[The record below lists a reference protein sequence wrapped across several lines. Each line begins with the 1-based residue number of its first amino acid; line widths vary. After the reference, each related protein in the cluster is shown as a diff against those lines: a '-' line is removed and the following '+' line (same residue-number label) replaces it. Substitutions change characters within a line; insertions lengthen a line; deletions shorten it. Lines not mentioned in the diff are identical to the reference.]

1 MTSDVDDV
9 EAWEEE
15 SPAPPFGEQF
25 PHLRWIGH
33 LELGGSELA
42 PQFAAH
48 ERQLVLS
55 WLRREGVLNVNDLLG
70 LRFEDLLG
78 WHGIGVGRA
87 ERILDA
93 VRDVDGAVLP
103 ILSSLAFPTNPQEA
117 EPLIVDTAPVTTDLE
132 LLVEWGSFAQGAT
145 TAGGVIEALRGDTL
159 PADVTASVD
168 ALRALPVNATAQP
181 SPVETLAK
189 WIAALEP
196 RDAAILR
203 HRLVKFEPLTL
214 DDIGSQ
220 FGITRERVRQLEGKL
235 IKRINQQLVIADWTP
250 VRWAVHQLR
259 VGLGAFAPEEEVP
272 LADEQGLASYE
283 FGILLWL
290 AEVERDHNAK
300 ILRRKGFQLPRSAD
314 LPLQQGPVIDED
326 ALRGQLTEAGVVP
339 AHLDYAVASIKGVRR
354 LEGTLVLWPGNLVD
368 KAHAVL
374 AVRGTPMTPEEI
386 AETIGGDFSRAG
398 FRDRLFN
405 AEHIGR
411 VTKTTVGLRE
421 WGNAEY
427 TRVADL
433 MVRRLEMGGPTPI
446 AQLAAELAAE
456 YEVSTASIHL
466 YAPAPI
472 FVLERGVLRLRGDG
486 EPYAPRNDPA
496 SVRGLYF
503 AGDDI
508 AIWHVST
515 DNDILRGS
523 GRSLPSEIAVLLGVL
538 PGTRV
543 TLNNP
548 IRPIPVSWL
557 ETSNT
562 GPALGS
568 VKALA
573 DAVAA
578 EPGDTLRLRFDR
590 RNRSISCEKVP
601 PLPASPERSEGI
613 AVLTGLPRELCVSLS
628 DVAHAI
634 HASEPSALK
643 ALRDRGDGDVADLVE
658 GLPPSKA

>member
-1 MTSDVDDV
+1 MTAEVDEV
-9 EAWEEE
+9 ETWEDE
-15 SPAPPFGEQF
+15 SPTPPFGERF
-25 PHLRWIGH
+25 PNLRWIGD

-42 PQFAAH
+42 PRFAAH

-55 WLRREGVLNVNDLLG
+55 WLSREGVRKVRDLLE
-70 LRFEDLLG
+70 LSFADLLS
-78 WHGIGVGRA
+78 WRGIGVGKA
-87 ERILDA
+87 ARIFDA
-93 VRDVDGAVLP
+93 VRDVDDAALP
-103 ILSSLAFPTNPQEA
+103 ILSSLAFPAGAREA
-117 EPLIVDTAPVTTDLE
+117 DPSVVDTSHVTADLE
-132 LLVEWGSFAQGAT
+132 LLVEWGFFAQSAT
-145 TAGGVIEALRGDTL
+145 TAGGVIEALRGDKL
-159 PADVTASVD
+159 PADVAASVE
-168 ALRALPVNATAQP
+168 ALRALPVNAAAQS
-181 SPVETLAK
+181 SPVEILAQ

-214 DDIGSQ
+214 DEIGSQ
-220 FGITRERVRQLEGKL
+220 FRITRERVRQLEGKL
-235 IKRINQQLVIADWTP
+235 ITRINQQLVTADWTP

-272 LADEQGLASYE
+272 LVDEQGLASYE

-290 AEVERDHNAK
+290 AEVGRDHNAK
-300 ILRRKGFQLPRSAD
+300 VLTRRGFQLPKAAD
-314 LPLQQGPVIDED
+314 LPLQHGPVIDEG
-326 ALRGQLTEAGVVP
+326 ALRDQLVDAGVVP
-339 AHLDYAVASIKGVRR
+339 PHLDFAVASIKGVRR
-354 LEGTLVLWPGNLVD
+354 LADTLVLWPGNLVD

-374 AVRGTPMTPEEI
+374 AVRGTPMTPEEL

-433 MVRRLEMGGPTPI
+433 MVRRLEERGPTPI

-456 YEVSTASIHL
+456 YDVSTASVHL

-472 FVLERGVLRLRGDG
+472 FVLEAGVLRLRGD
-486 EPYAPRNDPA
+486 EELFTPRNDPA
-496 SVRGLYF
+496 SVRGLYLV
-503 AGDDI
+503 GEDV
-508 AIWHVST
+508 AIWHLPADS
-515 DNDILRGS
+515 DILRGS
-523 GRSLPSEIAVLLGVL
+523 GRALPSEIAIRLGVV

-543 TLNNP
+543 VLENP
-548 IRPIPVSWL
+548 LRPIPVSWL

-568 VKALA
+568 IKALA

-578 EPGDTLRLRFDR
+578 ERGDLLRLRFDR
-590 RNRSISCEKVP
+590 RKRSISCERVLPLGQGLQP
-601 PLPASPERSEGI
+601 PEAI
-613 AVLTGLPRELCVSLS
+613 AALTGLPNELCCSRS
-628 DVAHAI
+628 EIAHAI
-634 HASEPSALK
+634 HASESRTLK
-643 ALRDRGDGDVADLVE
+643 ALGDRGDSDVAQLVE
-658 GLPPSKA
+658 SLGYS